1 MQITHSRKNMQMAYF
16 TRKLNIR
23 ISHNGE
29 MIKFLKFQGE
39 LLFSDFFHVLRDM
52 IWAVFLGARQSAT
65 LSICKGWLNISVEV
79 QFVACFPSEFQ
90 ALVCLRNDRESN
102 GEVC

>member
-1 MQITHSRKNMQMAYF
+1 MQMAYF

-52 IWAVFLGARQSAT
+52 I
-65 LSICKGWLNISVEV
+65 
-79 QFVACFPSEFQ
+79 
-90 ALVCLRNDRESN
+90 
-102 GEVC
+102 